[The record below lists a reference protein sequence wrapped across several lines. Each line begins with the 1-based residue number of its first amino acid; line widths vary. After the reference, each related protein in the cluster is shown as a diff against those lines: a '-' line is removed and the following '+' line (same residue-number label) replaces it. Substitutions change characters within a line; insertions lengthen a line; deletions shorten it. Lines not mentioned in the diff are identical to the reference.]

1 MIRNFAILAGA
12 VVVIGLGT
20 GAWLVIKPR
29 GDVFAEC
36 REGSVAGGSAAI
48 GGPFELTN
56 EDGVRVTDKDVIDK
70 PSLLYFGYTFCPDVC
85 PMDTARNAEAIDLLT
100 ERGIDVKPVFITI
113 DPARDDVE
121 AVAEFTEWIHD
132 DMVGLTGSEEEI
144 AAVTLAY
151 RTYSAKNGT
160 GDDYLMDHS
169 TFSYLVAPEQGFL
182 EYFRNTETPEQMAD
196 RIACFVEKL

>member
-1 MIRNFAILAGA
+1 MLRNFAILAGA
-12 VVVIGLGT
+12 VVVVGV
-20 GAWLVIKPR
+20 GAGGWLALKPR
-29 GDVFAEC
+29 GDAFADC
-36 REGSVAGGSAAI
+36 REGSVAGGAAAI

-56 EDGVRVTDKDVIDK
+56 QDGVRVTDVDVIDK
-70 PSLLYFGYTFCPDVC
+70 PSLIYFGYTFCPDIC

-113 DPARDDVE
+113 DPERDTPEV
-121 AVAEFTEWIHD
+121 VGEFAEWIHD
-132 DMVGLTGSEEEI
+132 DMVGLTGTQEEI
-144 AAVTLAY
+144 TAVTQAY

-196 RIACFVEKL
+196 RIGCFVEKI